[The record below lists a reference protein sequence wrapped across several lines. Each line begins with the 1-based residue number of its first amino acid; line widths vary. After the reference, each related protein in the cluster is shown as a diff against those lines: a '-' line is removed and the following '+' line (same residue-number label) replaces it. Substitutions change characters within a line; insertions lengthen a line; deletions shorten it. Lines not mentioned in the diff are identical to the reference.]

1 MCVATRK
8 YNTPVIYEP
17 WHAGPTNMC
26 AGRSTRQLMLQ
37 LDKRHNSS
45 VETLRIHDKYV
56 ILNHVYSLASPNKRS
71 LGTHASLDVS
81 FHCQKSLKRFDK
93 SSADKNQSI
102 KDKGIKM
109 SPPPI
114 CAKKG

>member
-17 WHAGPTNMC
+17 WPAGPTNMC
-26 AGRSTRQLMLQ
+26 AGRGTRQLMLQ

-56 ILNHVYSLASPNKRS
+56 ILNHVYSLASLNKQS
-71 LGTHASLDVS
+71 LRTHASLDVS
-81 FHCQKSLKRFDK
+81 FHHQKSLKRFDK
-93 SSADKNQSI
+93 SSANKTQSV

-109 SPPPI
+109 SPPH
-114 CAKKG
+114 AK